1 MENNFYDLVHRWEKN
16 ELFYKTLYEKKQLGQ
31 NAYQEFLAGL
41 KQDEL
46 MEAGI
51 CVPDLFEAYTRF
63 GEIEP
68 IFNLDVDIAVW
79 KHSRY
84 TPPYWHSHDYFEIVC
99 VMEGKALH
107 RIEEKIVME
116 MTAGDICIL
125 PDGTRHSLEVMDEN
139 GIVINVMLRK
149 STFRYAFFDILSA
162 DNMLSNFFWDALYGD
177 VHAAYL
183 YFKTGND
190 AEIHSCIEKLFL
202 EYYNHR
208 KYFEKVL
215 KSQLFCFFTYLL
227 RGYEQYYIPG
237 DHRLELE
244 IFQYLK
250 NHFMDA
256 TLETA
261 AKYFN
266 YSPAYFSRLI
276 RKFTGQTFS
285 GLMTEYRMSMAC
297 RLLRESNMQ
306 VGQICEVVGYSN
318 LEHFNRQFKKLFQK
332 SPTVYRKESR
342 GGV

>member
-63 GEIEP
+63 GEIDP

-84 TPPYWHSHDYFEIVC
+84 TPPYRHSHDYFEIVC

-139 GIVINVMLRK
+139 ARTG
-149 STFRYAFFDILSA
+149 FRRAYRG
-162 DNMLSNFFWDALYGD
+162 DA
-177 VHAAYL
+177 
-183 YFKTGND
+183 
-190 AEIHSCIEKLFL
+190 
-202 EYYNHR
+202 
-208 KYFEKVL
+208 
-215 KSQLFCFFTYLL
+215 
-227 RGYEQYYIPG
+227 
-237 DHRLELE
+237 RL
-244 IFQYLK
+244 
-250 NHFMDA
+250 
-256 TLETA
+256 
-261 AKYFN
+261 
-266 YSPAYFSRLI
+266 
-276 RKFTGQTFS
+276 
-285 GLMTEYRMSMAC
+285 
-297 RLLRESNMQ
+297 
-306 VGQICEVVGYSN
+306 
-318 LEHFNRQFKKLFQK
+318 
-332 SPTVYRKESR
+332 
-342 GGV
+342 